1 MANPTEEIPD
11 SIVSPHPHS
20 LASTTEQ
27 QPQKHVSASSS
38 PYVTRQWKPAAQR
51 NLRNQWSKLAS
62 FKHQWVSLSS
72 SARSHATSI
81 VNAYLSQRYMPAMEL
96 GILFDM
102 PNIRKKAC
110 SKLFKKQ
117 ELHKRTLL
125 SFYKDMVG
133 VVKEMINTARS
144 MRCFLKGTSNS
155 PLVQFSLSSEDKND
169 AGDGEGI
176 PVFKFWSI
184 STYESLA
191 QELVQMFA
199 LELNL
204 RRLLVMELVSV
215 YCEEASQVNDIHWSN
230 ELYPG
235 EFDDFRVCNLY
246 SDETCEPT
254 PPRINSSNPKPL
266 SLQYNHHQ
274 DREVLQVYL
283 TTWLAEVHVDTYRVD
298 EIFNIIGDEM
308 GLIIS

>member
-81 VNAYLSQRYMPAMEL
+81 VNAYLSQRQFTPFCKISFCMHLFIFLCLSPRIAVPLLLMWYRYMPAMEL

-117 ELHKRTLL
+117 VL
-125 SFYKDMVG
+125 SF
-133 VVKEMINTARS
+133 
-144 MRCFLKGTSNS
+144 
-155 PLVQFSLSSEDKND
+155 
-169 AGDGEGI
+169 
-176 PVFKFWSI
+176 
-184 STYESLA
+184 
-191 QELVQMFA
+191 
-199 LELNL
+199 
-204 RRLLVMELVSV
+204 
-215 YCEEASQVNDIHWSN
+215 
-230 ELYPG
+230 
-235 EFDDFRVCNLY
+235 
-246 SDETCEPT
+246 
-254 PPRINSSNPKPL
+254 
-266 SLQYNHHQ
+266 
-274 DREVLQVYL
+274 
-283 TTWLAEVHVDTYRVD
+283 
-298 EIFNIIGDEM
+298 
-308 GLIIS
+308 